1 MDIVYQ
7 VWSDSFSGDLLTPD
21 AYDFV
26 LASMNTGDYAL
37 HRSTKVLI
45 ENLVGN
51 NTITCYDEVNRELCA
66 IDVCYTKGSANSEVK
81 NYV

>member
-51 NTITCYDEVNRELCA
+51 NTITCYDEVNKELCA
-66 IDVCYTKGSANSEVK
+66 VDVYYTKDRSISEVK